1 MQRHTARNSYYFVC
15 KTQSLKLGTVL
26 HTIFVPVCGDGSC
39 DKDQREDCSTCPK
52 DCGKCPLQAH
62 EIALIVI
69 FICLIAIAGVI
80 VVIVRLC
87 WRNLFIGLEY
97 VNLLQHSQSGF
108 LSLRLKLSLTVFYGT
123 FSGIISVFPV
133 PETKITL
140 GWKLDHSVWKCPWR
154 YDNIMH
160 EGVIC
165 PWRCDDIVQ

>member
-1 MQRHTARNSYYFVC
+1 MLVS
-15 KTQSLKLGTVL
+15 
-26 HTIFVPVCGDGSC
+26 VCGDGSC

-108 LSLRLKLSLTVFYGT
+108 LSLRLKSSLTVFFGT

-140 GWKLDHSVWKCPWR
+140 GWKLDYSVWKCQWR

>member
-1 MQRHTARNSYYFVC
+1 MQRHTARNSYYFVF

-26 HTIFVPVCGDGSC
+26 HTIFVSVCGDGSC

-87 WRNLFIGLEY
+87 
-97 VNLLQHSQSGF
+97 
-108 LSLRLKLSLTVFYGT
+108 
-123 FSGIISVFPV
+123 
-133 PETKITL
+133 
-140 GWKLDHSVWKCPWR
+140 
-154 YDNIMH
+154 
-160 EGVIC
+160 
-165 PWRCDDIVQ
+165 